1 MFPGA
6 NAQVYRNEAGEPIGW
21 DYPSEEPDYDY
32 WEDQDNN
39 WDLPEFETVEECIE
53 ERYHGKDGEGIDG
66 WWVCDYCHTPFRE
79 MEDDFLD

>member
-21 DYPSEEPDYDY
+21 DYHSDEPDYTDWDDRFDN
-32 WEDQDNN
+32 WEI
-39 WDLPEFETVEECIE
+39 PEFETVEECIE

>member
-66 WWVCDYCHTPFRE
+66 WWVCDYCHIPFRE